1 MRRFAALVGAGLCAL
16 GSIGF
21 GAACRTSPVDPP
33 PEYTTTAT
41 IKDIMMSIVDP
52 SADVVWES
60 VKTVVGPDGSHD
72 VAPHTDEEWL
82 EVRKGAVRLAEATN
96 LLMMPG
102 RDVARPGEKS
112 EAPGAELEPPEMEAL
127 ISKDRAAWYAR
138 IKALHDAAELALK
151 AVDAKDSAAVL
162 DVGDRMERACENCH
176 LQYWYPNQVLPPGY
190 AEPPPLRGAAKT
202 PAGTAP

>member
-1 MRRFAALVGAGLCAL
+1 MRRFPVLFGVGLCAL
-16 GSIGF
+16 ASSMGF
-21 GAACRTSPVDPP
+21 GAACRTAPTDPP

-60 VKTVVGPDGSHD
+60 VKTVVGPEGFRE
-72 VAPHTDEEWL
+72 VAPRNDEEWL
-82 EVRKGAVRLAEATN
+82 EVRKGAIRLVEATN

-102 RDVARPGEKS
+102 RHVARPHEKS

-127 ISKDRAAWYAR
+127 IAKDREAWYR
-138 IKALHDAAELALK
+138 RVKALHDAAEQALT
-151 AVDAKDSAAVL
+151 AIDAKDEKGVV

-176 LQYWYPNQVLPPGY
+176 LTYWYPNQVLPPGY
-190 AEPPPLRGAAKT
+190 QEH
-202 PAGTAP
+202 